1 MKNIFSLVSFL
12 VIFIINFEYFFI
24 NAEGIF
30 IISFLL
36 FTFLFYLYAGAGVGS
51 MLDESTIEISRKL
64 KELASIQRNVIK
76 ENKETINRL
85 KDLQIKILP
94 LFLFVVFLLEKR
106 EDLLKKLQT
115 AHYRNFI
122 EKRCKELLIEQS
134 LLTVEINNQIIKEVL
149 DSFESKLK

>member
-1 MKNIFSLVSFL
+1 MHQF
-12 VIFIINFEYFFI
+12 
-24 NAEGIF
+24 
-30 IISFLL
+30 
-36 FTFLFYLYAGAGVGS
+36 
-51 MLDESTIEISRKL
+51 
-64 KELASIQRNVIK
+64 QRNVIK

-134 LLTVEINNQIIKEVL
+134 SINSRDK
-149 DSFESKLK
+149 